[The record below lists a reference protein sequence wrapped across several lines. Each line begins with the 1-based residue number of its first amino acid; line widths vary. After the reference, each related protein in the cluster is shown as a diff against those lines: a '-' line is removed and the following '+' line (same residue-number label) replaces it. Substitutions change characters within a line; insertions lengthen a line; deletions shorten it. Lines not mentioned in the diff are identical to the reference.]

1 MATDT
6 TALVEAASVDTE
18 VEDTS
23 SAKGEFVV
31 TVEGAK
37 TSLEV
42 LQRLAKE
49 TNIATLL
56 TESQR
61 NKLGGVVLTD
71 YNTDYTDRK
80 PREERM
86 EAAMKLAMQVAEPK
100 TFPWDGAANVK
111 FPLLTKAAID
121 FAARAY
127 PAIVQ
132 DGRIA
137 KGVVIGS
144 DEGVQKINPETG
156 EFEFEVDET
165 GQPVVGEDGQPLP
178 KMIGRGRKRAQ
189 ADRVANYINYQI
201 MEEMDCWEDDTD
213 RLLNSVAV
221 CGSIFRKEFY
231 NPLKGC
237 VDSYIIYPK
246 HFVMPYYARSVE
258 TSPRCS
264 ELIEIVP
271 NQLRERER
279 AGLFIEIDYAVSNE
293 TLEDKARDQTAPS
306 SADDQAPHIFIE
318 QHRWVDL
325 DGDGYAEPYIVTVH
339 KQSSQVVRILAR
351 YDDFTVGDPVNEQ
364 IKLNEGQVLVDNE
377 GNIARICA
385 ENYYTKYGFIPSPDG
400 SIYDLGFGDLLMPLN
415 DSINTLINQLLDAGT
430 LNNTSTGFIGKG
442 LRMKGGAVRI
452 KPGEWPRVES
462 MGGSIRDN
470 IVPITH
476 PAPST
481 ALFQLLGTLIE
492 AGKELGIIKDALTGE
507 AAVNQAA
514 TTTMAM
520 IEQGLKAFQSIFK
533 RTHRSIKKELKRI
546 YFLNAKYLPQDA
558 YYTTMGEAG
567 AVAQED
573 FSRTDVAVIP
583 ISDPEVSTD
592 MQKMA
597 QANFLLSLAND
608 PNVDRVEA
616 LRRTF
621 EAMRIPDIDKLLVDR
636 PPQPSPEVIKA
647 LTDQIRKEV
656 TDETEQARI
665 KLEDDR
671 KRQEILAKKDIEG
684 EKLLMEE
691 KLTLAKIAADM
702 IKNMSNNTVVA
713 DDTQAISAQN
723 KVIELAVKS
732 LTDSSAAIHGAVK
745 EMVKPRRTSFIRD
758 QEGRP
763 TGTESVVIS

>member
-6 TALVEAASVDTE
+6 AALVEAASVDTE

-31 TVEGAK
+31 TVEGAE

-237 VDSYIIYPK
+237 VDSYIIYP
-246 HFVMPYYARSVE
+246 R
-258 TSPRCS
+258 R
-264 ELIEIVP
+264 
-271 NQLRERER
+271 
-279 AGLFIEIDYAVSNE
+279 
-293 TLEDKARDQTAPS
+293 
-306 SADDQAPHIFIE
+306 
-318 QHRWVDL
+318 
-325 DGDGYAEPYIVTVH
+325 
-339 KQSSQVVRILAR
+339 
-351 YDDFTVGDPVNEQ
+351 
-364 IKLNEGQVLVDNE
+364 
-377 GNIARICA
+377 
-385 ENYYTKYGFIPSPDG
+385 
-400 SIYDLGFGDLLMPLN
+400 
-415 DSINTLINQLLDAGT
+415 
-430 LNNTSTGFIGKG
+430 
-442 LRMKGGAVRI
+442 
-452 KPGEWPRVES
+452 
-462 MGGSIRDN
+462 
-470 IVPITH
+470 
-476 PAPST
+476 
-481 ALFQLLGTLIE
+481 
-492 AGKELGIIKDALTGE
+492 
-507 AAVNQAA
+507 
-514 TTTMAM
+514 
-520 IEQGLKAFQSIFK
+520 
-533 RTHRSIKKELKRI
+533 LKRCCW
-546 YFLNAKYLPQDA
+546 
-558 YYTTMGEAG
+558 TTFN
-567 AVAQED
+567 V
-573 FSRTDVAVIP
+573 
-583 ISDPEVSTD
+583 
-592 MQKMA
+592 
-597 QANFLLSLAND
+597 LLSEYL
-608 PNVDRVEA
+608 
-616 LRRTF
+616 
-621 EAMRIPDIDKLLVDR
+621 
-636 PPQPSPEVIKA
+636 
-647 LTDQIRKEV
+647 
-656 TDETEQARI
+656 
-665 KLEDDR
+665 
-671 KRQEILAKKDIEG
+671 
-684 EKLLMEE
+684 
-691 KLTLAKIAADM
+691 LTLA
-702 IKNMSNNTVVA
+702 
-713 DDTQAISAQN
+713 
-723 KVIELAVKS
+723 VI
-732 LTDSSAAIHGAVK
+732 
-745 EMVKPRRTSFIRD
+745 F
-758 QEGRP
+758 
-763 TGTESVVIS
+763 